1 MKTIAEEETV
11 LAALNRLFVK
21 SLLALGAGPGAER
34 DHACRLAA
42 AGWSALR
49 HTHPR
54 EAERLNGLLHSLTR
68 STHPAT
74 ADKGD

>member
-1 MKTIAEEETV
+1 MNAATEEDTA
-11 LAALNRLFVK
+11 LAALNRLFVN
-21 SLLALGAGPGAER
+21 SLLALGARTGTEH

-42 AGWSALR
+42 AGWSTLR